1 MYQITFAAKYD
12 GASEQKLLISERFLN
27 SQLRILI
34 DSNYKVLRVKYV
46 EDDLQW
52 VY

>member
-1 MYQITFAAKYD
+1 MYQITFVAKYE
-12 GASEQKLLISERFLN
+12 GASEQKLLISKRRFLN

-46 EDDLQW
+46 EDDLQ
-52 VY
+52 